1 MENSP
6 PRHPNTYNDAPM
18 SRHGEADHD
27 DHGGDPVGGRQGSA
41 TGAEPDSRELQTT
54 EDAAEHARQ
63 HGWEGVGGDRQ
74 VDPQGDGSGEPSQ
87 EMTAVMQTAAMIRSA
102 PLPAP
107 HEFKGYEAV
116 LPGAAD
122 RILRMAEKDQDS
134 LIAARAADVE
144 DRHTATRA
152 EARAF
157 VAAA

>member
-1 MENSP
+1 
-6 PRHPNTYNDAPM
+6 
-18 SRHGEADHD
+18 
-27 DHGGDPVGGRQGSA
+27 
-41 TGAEPDSRELQTT
+41 
-54 EDAAEHARQ
+54 
-63 HGWEGVGGDRQ
+63 
-74 VDPQGDGSGEPSQ
+74 
-87 EMTAVMQTAAMIRSA
+87 MTAVMQTAAMIRSA

-107 HEFKGYEAV
+107 REFKGYEAV